1 MKNDKWLDLTNGVC
15 WSIIFSLA
23 AIIMSIVAL
32 ADTHPRVLYSADGKA
47 VVLGF
52 DYIGVIVAILALLVT
67 FLVAW
72 QIYNSLSVKRR
83 TDIIERNLNAQIYR
97 LAKERKNIRGTSE
110 MSKEYC
116 QGIACLSLAMIQYYE
131 TLHRRLNH
139 INRQQDKRDEELKQL
154 VAAYVISAQAINH
167 LVSTRLKDDFPI
179 DLAEMSV
186 QGLELAHKSIF
197 HSYYLAL
204 WPMAFTAKDHAQ
216 CDECYKAI
224 LNNASV
230 LGTEL
235 MSRITSVRN
244 RREAFRKELEKR
256 EAEKTARQATE
267 AKGDDTNPD
276 GN

>member
-1 MKNDKWLDLTNGVC
+1 MKSDKWLDLTNGVC

-32 ADTHPRVLYSADGKA
+32 ADTHPRVLYSADDKT

-52 DYIGVIVAILALLVT
+52 DYVGVIVAILALLVT

-72 QIYNSLSVKRR
+72 QIYNSLS
-83 TDIIERNLNAQIYR
+83 L
-97 LAKERKNIRGTSE
+97 KERTENVERDLKKQIRLLSNERRNILNTSK

-131 TLHRRLNH
+131 TLHRRLN
-139 INRQQDKRDEELKQL
+139 NVKRRQDKREEELKQL
-154 VAAYVISAQAINH
+154 VAAYVISAQAITH
-167 LVSTRLKDDFPI
+167 LVSTKLKDDFPI

-204 WPMAFTAKDHAQ
+204 WPMAFTPKDHTQ

-224 LNNASV
+224 LDNASA

-244 RREAFRKELEKR
+244 RREAFRKELEKQ
-256 EAEKTARQATE
+256 EAARQASE
-267 AKGDDTNPD
+267 AKGDTKVD
-276 GN
+276 